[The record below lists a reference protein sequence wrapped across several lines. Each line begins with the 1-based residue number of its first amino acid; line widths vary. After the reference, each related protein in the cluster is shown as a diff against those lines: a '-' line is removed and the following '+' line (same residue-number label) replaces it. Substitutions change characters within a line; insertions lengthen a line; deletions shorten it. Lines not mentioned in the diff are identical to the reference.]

1 MCGSGVL
8 RLRLSQEIKI
18 DKHLIL
24 SLFSAHIYNRDD
36 FENPRKHLR
45 PKDNLEQT
53 DYLTDL
59 SLDQAFNLSISVVVD
74 KDKKTR

>member
-1 MCGSGVL
+1 M
-8 RLRLSQEIKI
+8 REIEF

-24 SLFSAHIYNRDD
+24 SLFSAHIYDRDD
-36 FENPRKHLR
+36 FGNPIKHLR
-45 PKDNLEQT
+45 LKDNLEQT

-59 SLDQAFNLSISVVVD
+59 SLDQEFNLSISVVVD